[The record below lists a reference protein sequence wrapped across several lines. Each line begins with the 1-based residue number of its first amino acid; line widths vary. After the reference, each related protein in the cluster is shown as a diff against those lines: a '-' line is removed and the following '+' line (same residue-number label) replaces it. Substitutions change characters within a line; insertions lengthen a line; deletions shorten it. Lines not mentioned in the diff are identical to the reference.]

1 MENNKVIAKKYRYIS
16 SSQNCQEKE
25 TNQLCPKKYGSVQL
39 AVSVLWELLFSD
51 FFDVFTD

>member
-1 MENNKVIAKKYRYIS
+1 MENDKVIAKKYRYIS